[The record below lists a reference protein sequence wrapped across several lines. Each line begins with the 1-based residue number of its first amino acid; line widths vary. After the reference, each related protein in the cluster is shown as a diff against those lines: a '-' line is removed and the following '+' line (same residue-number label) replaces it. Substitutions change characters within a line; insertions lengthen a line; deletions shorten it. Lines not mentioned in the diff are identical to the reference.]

1 MTLNTTKALCIAW
14 VCWGPRHYLQFY
26 HKHLK
31 FLVDLDTEFH
41 DLQNVWLVNV
51 MFYRSNSNVWLV
63 NVMFYRSNS
72 FFFGMCDVFR
82 YDIVFVC
89 NNSFSLLCISK
100 ILYLN
105 IKLASL
111 AAEHKCLDL
120 NLEIWDLSLILTKM
134 VVSFPEDSRLSI
146 ACIN

>member
-1 MTLNTTKALCIAW
+1 MIYKTYDWSMSCFTDQTQTYDWSMSCFTDQT
-14 VCWGPRHYLQFY
+14 HS
-26 HKHLK
+26 
-31 FLVDLDTEFH
+31 FLA
-41 DLQNVWLVNV
+41 
-51 MFYRSNSNVWLV
+51 
-63 NVMFYRSNS
+63 
-72 FFFGMCDVFR
+72 MCDVFR

-120 NLEIWDLSLILTKM
+120 NQK
-134 VVSFPEDSRLSI
+134 
-146 ACIN
+146 